1 MLTVGTLLLPVT
13 CVVLGL
19 TDLTPWFFAVL
30 KGVSFSLVPAV
41 IWPATTLVLE
51 PRRPDTALGVITLLQ
66 NIGL

>member
-1 MLTVGTLLLPVT
+1 MGTLLLAVT

-19 TDLTPWFFAVL
+19 TDLTPCFFAVL
-30 KGVSFSLVPAV
+30 MGVSFSLVPAV
-41 IWPATTLVLE
+41 IWPATRLALE